1 MVIAE
6 VLIKAYSI
14 IIFSIVVDENWNANN
29 PRPYPNQM
37 YYAVQWEEK
46 DFYKNIYGQWVLRP
60 KRKTDNELKQFI
72 RSKYWEKI
80 DV

>member
-1 MVIAE
+1 
-6 VLIKAYSI
+6 
-14 IIFSIVVDENWNANN
+14 
-29 PRPYPNQM
+29 M

>member
-1 MVIAE
+1 MAE
-6 VLIKAYSI
+6 VLIKAYAI

>member
-6 VLIKAYSI
+6 VLIKAYAI

>member
-1 MVIAE
+1 
-6 VLIKAYSI
+6 
-14 IIFSIVVDENWNANN
+14 
-29 PRPYPNQM
+29 M
-37 YYAVQWEEK
+37 YYAVRWEEK

>member
-6 VLIKAYSI
+6 VLIKAYAI

-37 YYAVQWEEK
+37 YYAIQWEEK

>member
-6 VLIKAYSI
+6 VLIKAYAI

-37 YYAVQWEEK
+37 YYAIQWEEK

-60 KRKTDNELKQFI
+60 KRKTDNELKRFI